1 MKLGTE
7 RLEPGIVSL
16 VLLNREAF
24 SRKGKMWENE
34 QFVPTPYSAETDV
47 NVIELRL
54 TDGSYNKT
62 MFRFLT
68 LEFVDGVSKPVANC
82 ELGDVHFVDAVATE
96 KHAPVPYRDGND
108 SNRKPVILNSRAGNI
123 KEKVLG

>member
-1 MKLGTE
+1 VGDVVTVLAKLSSICKFPFGLGCKCGQTMKLGTE

-68 LEFVDGVSKPVANC
+68 LEFVDGGFGKY
-82 ELGDVHFVDAVATE
+82 GATVNPE
-96 KHAPVPYRDGND
+96 EGPQ
-108 SNRKPVILNSRAGNI
+108 
-123 KEKVLG
+123 